1 MGRKRKRSKS
11 RRGRERSSS
20 LSSVDNDD
28 EISSIT
34 TAPEAKS
41 KTPNLDKVMK
51 YAQDNKKGKLLKALK
66 KMYSFVGAD
75 DLKESFARSI
85 QYYIV
90 SNVKT
95 QVRRSKRKRYTVRRA
110 AVPKE
115 EESEEDDSD
124 DNLLETDLEGGNVKD
139 VLFSLILAEK
149 IKTILGRDDEQSDE
163 EESDG
168 ENVRAHE
175 GSERELKKLHT
186 CLLGAPGTGKTTFAE
201 IIVDVWDALKIIDKK
216 KFFITGRG
224 DWVAKYHGHS
234 AQKAKKLIRKAKG
247 GVIFIDEAYAL
258 ISSSSDDMF
267 GSEVLTT
274 IVEAMTSP
282 EKDVVFIMAGYKDKM
297 ERLFKNNSGLERRFS
312 YIYEIQKPSVDNVIK
327 IFQNQ
332 VRKLKWKLR
341 LSDDELKQFFVQHSR
356 LFEFAGG
363 STEKFLDYCRHE
375 SATRSFPNPTDKTI
389 ILSDLKH
396 AVVTMK
402 STDIKMKNM
411 AQPPPN
417 MYI

>member
-1 MGRKRKRSKS
+1 M
-11 RRGRERSSS
+11 
-20 LSSVDNDD
+20 DNDVEETD
-28 EISSIT
+28 IQVKQK
-34 TAPEAKS
+34 AVS

-51 YAQDNKKGKLLKALK
+51 YARENKKRKLVKALK
-66 KMYSFVGAD
+66 KMYLFVGAD

-85 QYYIV
+85 QYHIV
-90 SNVKT
+90 SNAKT
-95 QVRRSKRKRYTVRRA
+95 QVRRSKRKRYTVRRTS
-110 AVPKE
+110 PQEIKE
-115 EESEEDDSD
+115 EDSEDDSD

-149 IKTILGRDDEQSDE
+149 IKTILGKDDEQSED

-168 ENVRAHE
+168 ENVKAHE
-175 GSERELKKLHT
+175 RSGHELKKLHT

-234 AQKAKKLIRKAKG
+234 AQKAKKLIRKARG

-312 YIYEIQKPSVDNVIK
+312 YIYEIQKPTIHNIVE

-332 VRKLKWKLR
+332 VRRSKWKLR
-341 LSDDELKQFFVQHSR
+341 PGKEELKSFFLQNTR

-375 SATRSFPNPTDKTI
+375 SATRTFPNPTDKNITMN
-389 ILSDLKH
+389 DLEN

-402 STDIKMKNM
+402 STDQKMKNM
-411 AQPPPN
+411 AQPPLN